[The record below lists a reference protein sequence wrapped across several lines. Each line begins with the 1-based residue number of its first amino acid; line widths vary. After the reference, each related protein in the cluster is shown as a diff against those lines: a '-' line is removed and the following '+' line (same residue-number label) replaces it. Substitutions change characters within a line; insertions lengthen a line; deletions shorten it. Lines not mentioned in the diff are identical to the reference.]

1 MLRSVGVVLGLIG
14 TLWAVPVAAQS
25 GDPSGLLA
33 AMRDAY
39 ERLDY
44 DTAER
49 RAREALASFDAFSA
63 DQLVEVHTALGLILY
78 ARNEPLEA
86 RTQFEAAL
94 SLDPR
99 LTLDPLLV
107 SPKTLEFFDDIRAGL
122 AADGG
127 AIQREPVVRYVRVR
141 DPRPA
146 ATVRS
151 LAVPGWGQLYKGE
164 RAKGWTLVGLW
175 GATAAGAV
183 TAHVLRSQAEDDY
196 LGATDPAEI
205 ADRYDTFNTWH
216 QARSA
221 FVLGAA
227 AVWTYAAVDALVF
240 GGPAERAF
248 TVGPTIG
255 GGEVGLRIRVG
266 L

>member
-1 MLRSVGVVLGLIG
+1 VLGLVG
-14 TLWAVPVAAQS
+14 ALWAAPAVAQS
-25 GDPSGLLA
+25 GDPSGLLE

-63 DQLVEVHTALGLILY
+63 DQLVEVHTTLGLILF

-107 SPKTLEFFDDIRAGL
+107 SPKTLEFFYEVKARVTQ
-122 AADGG
+122 DGE
-127 AIQREPVVRYVRVR
+127 APRESVVRYVRVR

-164 RAKGWTLVGLW
+164 QAKGWVLVGLW
-175 GATAAGAV
+175 GAMAAGAA
-183 TAHVLRSQAEDDY
+183 TAHILRSQAQDDY
-196 LGATDPAEI
+196 RAATDPAEI
-205 ADRYDTFNTWH
+205 DARYDTFNAWH
-216 QARSA
+216 QARNA
-221 FVLGAA
+221 FALGAA
-227 AVWTYAAVDALVF
+227 AVWTYAAFDALVF
-240 GGPAERAF
+240 GGPEEQAF
-248 TVGPTIG
+248 SVGPSVG
-255 GGEVGLRIRVG
+255 GGEVGLRLRVD